1 MLYYNVSVLNNC
13 MNRHKKTWNCLLPVP
28 RTEALA
34 LPGIVERATPIA
46 HADTYIVIPYTI
58 PHTNMAV

>member
-46 HADTYIVIPYTI
+46 HADMNTYIFQTFIIHNV
-58 PHTNMAV
+58 V